1 MSEASPVADLTF
13 RIFLMEA
20 INAVEPLPHKRNPSQ
35 HHHRNNFSAERS
47 SIIEED
53 QPKYE
58 GPASLTLTF
67 VPPRFSVT

>member
-35 HHHRNNFSAERS
+35 HHHRNNFSAGKE
-47 SIIEED
+47 
-53 QPKYE
+53 QYH
-58 GPASLTLTF
+58 
-67 VPPRFSVT
+67 